1 MSKRGVKHG
10 ETTFEVDIAQEFRDV
25 KSSIEEGNA
34 KLTARL
40 DQFKA
45 EIAGWKSVF
54 DTQLTKLNDNMDK
67 ALSTIADH
75 EARLTKIE
83 EEHLKQQVQKQTV
96 SEMSKLMFFVA
107 KSLIGA
113 GILIGSI
120 LGTAQAW
127 KMLFPGT

>member
-83 EEHLKQQVQKQTV
+83 EEHCCFRELKKG
-96 SEMSKLMFFVA
+96 KI
-107 KSLIGA
+107 KI
-113 GILIGSI
+113 
-120 LGTAQAW
+120 
-127 KMLFPGT
+127 

>member
-1 MSKRGVKHG
+1 MKRGVKH
-10 ETTFEVDIAQEFRDV
+10 ETTYEVDIAAEFRDV
-25 KSSIEEGNA
+25 KASIAEGNA
-34 KLTARL
+34 KLTERL
-40 DQFKA
+40 DAFKS
-45 EIAGWKSVF
+45 EIVGWKSVF
-54 DTQLTKLNDNMDK
+54 DTQLSKLNDNMDK

-83 EEHLKQQVQKQTV
+83 EDHLKQIVQKQTV

-113 GILIGSI
+113 GIIIGGV

>member
-1 MSKRGVKHG
+1 MKSRVRKDA
-10 ETTFEVDIAQEFRDV
+10 TFEVDIEAEFRAV
-25 KSSIEEGNA
+25 KESIKEGNE

-40 DQFKA
+40 DAFKS

-83 EEHLKQQVQKQTV
+83 EDYLKQQVQKQTV

-113 GILIGSI
+113 GIVIGGV
-120 LGTAQAW
+120 LGTAGAW
-127 KMLFPGT
+127 KMLFPG

>member
-1 MSKRGVKHG
+1 MKKGVMH
-10 ETTFEVDIAQEFRDV
+10 ETTYEVDIAAEFRDV
-25 KSSIEEGNA
+25 KASIAEGNA
-34 KLTARL
+34 RLTERL
-40 DQFKA
+40 DAFKA

-54 DTQLTKLNDNMDK
+54 DTQLSKLNDNMDK

-83 EEHLKQQVQKQTV
+83 EDCLKQQVQKQTV

-113 GILIGSI
+113 GVVIGGV
-120 LGTAQAW
+120 LGTAGAW

>member
-1 MSKRGVKHG
+1 MKSRVRKDA
-10 ETTFEVDIAQEFRDV
+10 TFEVDIEAEFRAV
-25 KSSIEEGNA
+25 KESIKEGNE

-40 DQFKA
+40 DAFKS

-83 EEHLKQQVQKQTV
+83 EDYLKQQVQKQTV
-96 SEMSKLMFFVA
+96 GEMSKLMFFVA
-107 KSLIGA
+107 KGLIGA

-127 KMLFPGT
+127 KMLFPG

>member
-10 ETTFEVDIAQEFRDV
+10 EATFEVDIAQEFRDV

-40 DQFKA
+40 DQCKA

-83 EEHLKQQVQKQTV
+83 EEHLRQQVQKKTV
-96 SEMSKLMFFVA
+96 GEMTKLMFFVA

>member
-1 MSKRGVKHG
+1 MSKRGVKR
-10 ETTFEVDIAQEFRDV
+10 ESTFEVDIAQEFRDI
-25 KSSIEEGNA
+25 KASIEEGNA
-34 KLTARL
+34 KLTERI
-40 DQFKA
+40 DSFKA

-75 EARLTKIE
+75 EARLSKIE
-83 EEHLKQQVQKQTV
+83 EAYLTSRVQKQTV
-96 SEMSKLMFFVA
+96 SEMSKLLFFVV

-113 GILIGSI
+113 GIIIGSV
-120 LGTAQAW
+120 LGTAEAW